1 MEYIMS
7 LKEILQKIV
16 NDQEEILLN
25 DGTKEWEADMLL
37 TSLPEP
43 RLRVNAYF
51 QSGLYIA
58 EVDPKGYLG
67 KVLYR
72 VKTKN

>member
-1 MEYIMS
+1 MS
-7 LKEILQKIV
+7 LKDILQKIV
-16 NDQEEILLN
+16 SDQKEIILD
-25 DGTKEWEADMLL
+25 DGTKEWQADTLL

-67 KVLYR
+67 RVLYR
-72 VKTKN
+72 VKKN

>member
-1 MEYIMS
+1 MS

-16 NDQEEILLN
+16 NDRKEIVLN
-25 DGTKEWEADMLL
+25 DGTKDWQANILL

-43 RLRVNAYF
+43 RLRVNAFF
-51 QSGLYIA
+51 QAGLYIA

-67 KVLYR
+67 RVLYR
-72 VKTKN
+72 VKKI

>member
-1 MEYIMS
+1 MS

-16 NDQEEILLN
+16 SNQEAIVLN
-25 DGTKEWEADMLL
+25 DGTKEWEANALL
-37 TSLPEP
+37 ASLSEP

-67 KVLYR
+67 RVLYR
-72 VKTKN
+72 VRKN

>member
-1 MEYIMS
+1 MS

-67 KVLYR
+67 RVLYR
-72 VKTKN
+72 VKKN